1 MIRPEAGEG
10 SEHIK
15 REIKRSSKYMAKQH
29 KVRRK
34 FVKGSNPAIVTAANK
49 HASKMVNN
57 PDLNAPPVKPAD
69 VTALNQTFSDSIT
82 AATGDPEKTAA
93 MNTAKAAVLDAL
105 RKNASY
111 VETVGSQPDNLQLIL
126 SSGFEATSV
135 NRAPSPLD
143 QPAILDLSNLAPTM
157 VLLRLTSIV
166 NARAYQVQTSL
177 DGGKTWQEA
186 VISPKA
192 RRIVLEGLASAST
205 LMVRARAVGGST
217 GYSPWCTSGSI
228 VVT

>member
-1 MIRPEAGEG
+1 MT
-10 SEHIK
+10 K
-15 REIKRSSKYMAKQH
+15 KH
-29 KVRRK
+29 KVKRK
-34 FVKGSNPAIVTAANK
+34 FVKSSNMEIVGAAQK
-49 HASKMVNN
+49 HAGKMENN

-69 VTALNQTFSDSIT
+69 ITALNQAFSDAIE
-82 AATGDPEKTAA
+82 AATGDPQNTAA
-93 MNTAKAAVLDAL
+93 MNTAKVAVLDAL

-111 VETVGSQPDNLQLIL
+111 VETIGSDSNNLALIL
-126 SSGFEATSV
+126 SSGFDATSV
-135 NRAPSPLD
+135 NRASSPLD
-143 QPAILDLSNLAPTM
+143 QPAIIELSNLSPTM

-166 NARAYQVQTSL
+166 NARVYQVQTSL

-192 RRIVLEGLASAST
+192 KRIVLGNLPSAST
-205 LMVRARAVGGST
+205 LTVRARAIGGST